1 MTERTIHLVTDASS
15 RDTRKIH
22 IRPSRQFAIIQ
33 LDRDSYV
40 DSESSRGD
48 EKDLPADYLAAVDR
62 ARDAAMNRIR
72 YEGYQGTFFW
82 GNGPRWLDLCARFRD
97 VEATVEALRAAELE
111 NDYSKLHAIAERLA
125 LPVDEWLAPGE
136 RELIRGVDFDSP
148 PGVFLKFLR
157 AKATDFGLRLNGR
170 ATAGSVWVRP
180 TLPAA
185 QKQIREV
192 FPEQHPGWVDRW
204 TGYVESDD
212 APLRPWVGGG
222 GEDLSR
228 GAIPVQFQ
236 QLETP
241 SSDKCPCGMRL
252 RDLGDDDN
260 IHRVHHASWALG
272 VRVPKGLDWWGDLV
286 VVTTQSPITWRKLAH
301 QVARMPQ
308 REDSYDFPSWSHV
321 GEPEATTDNYRAYL
335 LKVDECII
343 GYVAAHDTN
352 EHHRW
357 DLIDGSPYGPEDA
370 TLRPRIVLIWVADVY
385 RHRGVGATLV
395 QALAT
400 DFGCKV
406 ADVSWSTPVSAAGR
420 RLARHLSP
428 DGIWVS

>member
-1 MTERTIHLVTDASS
+1 MTERSIHLVTDASS

-22 IRPSRQFAIIQ
+22 VRPSRQFATVQ

-40 DSESSRGD
+40 DAESPRG
-48 EKDLPADYLAAVDR
+48 EERDLPADYLAALDR

-72 YEGYQGTFFW
+72 YEGYRGAFYW
-82 GNGPRWLDLCARFRD
+82 GNGPRWIDLCARFRD

-111 NDYSKLHAIAERLA
+111 HDYSKLHAIAERLA

-136 RELIRGVDFDSP
+136 RELIRGVDFDSL
-148 PGVFLKFLR
+148 PGAFLKFLR
-157 AKATDFGLRLNGR
+157 AKATESGLRLNGR
-170 ATAGSVWVRP
+170 TTAGSVWVRP
-180 TLPAA
+180 TLTAA
-185 QKQIREV
+185 QKQIREM

-204 TGYVESDD
+204 TGYVASDD
-212 APLRPWVGGG
+212 APSRPWVGGG

-241 SSDKCPCGMRL
+241 SGDKCPCGMRF
-252 RDLGDDDN
+252 RDVDDDDSV
-260 IHRVHHASWALG
+260 HRVHHASWALG
-272 VRVPKGLDWWGDLV
+272 VRVPKGLDWWGDLAI
-286 VVTTQSPITWRKLAH
+286 VTTQSPISWRRLAH
-301 QVARMPQ
+301 RVARMPQ

-321 GEPEATTDNYRAYL
+321 GEPEAAADNYRAYL
-335 LKVDECII
+335 LKVDECVI
-343 GYVAAHDTN
+343 GYVAAHDTD
-352 EHHRW
+352 EHRRW
-357 DLIDGSPYGPEDA
+357 DLIDGSPYGDEDA

-385 RHRGVGATLV
+385 RHRGIGATLV

-406 ADVSWSTPVSAAGR
+406 SDVSWSTPVSAAGR
-420 RLARHLSP
+420 RLARRLSP